1 MTNVYLTGL
10 RLPLIAQGMSILQ
23 SAAASSN
30 EAAASQPAAAVTA
43 APPEMGHDN
52 PLWQALR
59 NNGQL
64 TLQDVLKPSNWI
76 DTIRDLVVSVVGF
89 VPRLIVAVL
98 FLFIFWLVYRAIRRV
113 LLGSMMRANVDQ
125 SIRDMLGALLKW
137 AIMGFGLV
145 IACNQ
150 VGIQITAL
158 LAGVSIIGLAVGFA
172 AQETLANFI
181 AGVVIFWDKPF
192 KVGEWITVDEI
203 FSRVLRVTFRSTR
216 LLTLDGETVVF
227 PNTYMLAN
235 KVLNHSAH
243 PMNRINV
250 AIGIAYKASIDD
262 ARGALLALTT
272 HDSRLCNSPSP
283 QVVVTECA
291 DSSVNL
297 ILQFWIRDESI
308 EKAIQCEYLE
318 KAKKALD
325 AAGIDIPFPHMQLLL
340 ENTEAVNTLAG
351 KPRVA

>member
-1 MTNVYLTGL
+1 MTSAILILL
-10 RLPLIAQGMSILQ
+10 RLMLIAQLPPAFLAGKEP
-23 SAAASSN
+23 SAGNSTTQPIAAGN
-30 EAAASQPAAAVTA
+30 ASLPGN
-43 APPEMGHDN
+43 APD
-52 PLWQALR
+52 WQAIL
-59 NNGQL
+59 NGQQL
-64 TLQDVLKPSNWI
+64 TLKDILRPAFWFE
-76 DTIRDLVVSVVGF
+76 TIRDLVVAIIGFIPRVV
-89 VPRLIVAVL
+89 VAVL
-98 FLFIFWLVYRAIRRV
+98 FLFVFWIVYRAVRRV
-113 LLGSMMRANVDQ
+113 VLGSMTRAHVDQ

-137 AIMGFGLV
+137 AIMGFGVV

-192 KVGEWITVDEI
+192 KVGDWITVDNI
-203 FSRVLRVTFRSTR
+203 FSQVLRVTFRSTR

-243 PMNRINV
+243 PINRINV
-250 AIGIAYKASIDD
+250 AIGIAYKASIDH
-262 ARGALLALTT
+262 ARAALLALTT
-272 HDSRLCNSPSP
+272 HDTRLCNDPPP

-291 DSSVNL
+291 DSSVDL
-297 ILQFWIRDESI
+297 VLRFWIRDESL
-308 EKAIQCEYLE
+308 EKSIQYEYLE

-340 ENTEAVNTLAG
+340 ESTEAVNMLAG
-351 KPRVA
+351 KSV

>member
-1 MTNVYLTGL
+1 METAALFII
-10 RLPLIAQGMSILQ
+10 RLLLVAQMLPGFPANETLQ
-23 SAAASSN
+23 APATQPAAG
-30 EAAASQPAAAVTA
+30 QPAAAKSFT
-43 APPEMGHDN
+43 DN
-52 PLWQALR
+52 PLWQAFQNKR
-59 NNGQL
+59 QL
-64 TLQDVLKPSNWI
+64 TLQDVLAPAFWF
-76 DTIRDLVVSVVGF
+76 DTIRDLVVAIIGF
-89 VPRLIVAVL
+89 IPRLIVALL
-98 FLFIFWLVYRAIRRV
+98 FLVIFWLVYRAVRRLV
-113 LLGSMMRANVDQ
+113 VGSMTRANVDQ
-125 SIRDMLGALLKW
+125 SIRDMLAVLLKYS
-137 AIMGFGLV
+137 IMGFGVV

-192 KVGEWITVDEI
+192 KVGDWITVDNI
-203 FSRVLRVTFRSTR
+203 FSQVLRVTFRSTR

-243 PMNRINV
+243 PINRINV
-250 AIGIAYKASIDD
+250 PIGIAYKSSIDQ
-262 ARGALLALTT
+262 ARATLLALTT
-272 HDSRLCNSPSP
+272 RDTRLCAEPAP
-283 QVVVTECA
+283 AVTVTECA

-297 ILQFWIRDESI
+297 NLSFWIREESQA
-308 EKAIQCEYLE
+308 KTIQCEYLE

-340 ENTEAVNTLAG
+340 ESTDAVRVLAG
-351 KPRVA
+351 KADRAA

>member
-1 MTNVYLTGL
+1 MNFLCMMMI
-10 RLPLIAQGMSILQ
+10 RLALLAQLLPSQ
-23 SAAASSN
+23 AAAL
-30 EAAASQPAAAVTA
+30 SQPAAPEPTTA
-43 APPEMGHDN
+43 PADAGPRSLRDN
-52 PLWQALR
+52 AIFQAFL
-59 NNGQL
+59 NQKQL
-64 TLQDVLKPSNWI
+64 TLKDVLQPAFWV
-76 DTIRDLVVSVVGF
+76 DTIRDVVLGVIAF
-89 VPRLIVAVL
+89 IPRLVVAVL
-98 FLFIFWLVYRAIRRV
+98 FLFIFWLVYRAVRKLV
-113 LLGSMMRANVDQ
+113 LGSMSRAGVDQ
-125 SIRDMLGALLKW
+125 SIRDMLGVLLKW

-150 VGIQITAL
+150 IGIQITAL

-192 KVGEWITVDEI
+192 KVADWITVDGI
-203 FSRVLRVTFRSTR
+203 FSQVLRVTFRSTR

-243 PMNRINV
+243 PQIRINV
-250 AIGIAYKASIDD
+250 SIGIAYKSSIDD
-262 ARGALLALTT
+262 ARRVLLGLTARDT
-272 HDSRLCNSPSP
+272 RISAEPAP
-283 QVVVTECA
+283 QVSVIQCA

-297 ILQFWIRDESI
+297 MLSFWIREENLS
-308 EKAIQCEYLE
+308 KAIQFEYLE

-340 ENTEAVNTLAG
+340 ESTEAVRELAG
-351 KPRVA
+351 RAGM